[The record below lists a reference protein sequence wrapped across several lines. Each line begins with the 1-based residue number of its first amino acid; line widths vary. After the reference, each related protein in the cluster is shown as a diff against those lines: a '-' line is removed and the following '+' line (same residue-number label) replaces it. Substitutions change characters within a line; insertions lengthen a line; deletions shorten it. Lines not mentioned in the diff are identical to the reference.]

1 MSATAPT
8 ALTRETAI
16 IQHVIN
22 LLVPMEPAIT
32 QVRGVTKKL
41 TAGIPRMKLT
51 ALPCVRKKNLNVAVE
66 SVSFAPTSVTMTM
79 TVKITA
85 MSTIATMT
93 PAEVTSSL
101 APMANASTRTGF
113 VMEMTTAKILVMKM
127 DVKVTRVIVG
137 VTQENGRVLGLD
149 DASQLI
155 KFAME
160 FPTVQEERMRTTSQV
175 EEPVV
180 WVSAL
185 S

>member
-1 MSATAPT
+1 
-8 ALTRETAI
+8 
-16 IQHVIN
+16 
-22 LLVPMEPAIT
+22 
-32 QVRGVTKKL
+32 
-41 TAGIPRMKLT
+41 
-51 ALPCVRKKNLNVAVE
+51 
-66 SVSFAPTSVTMTM
+66 
-79 TVKITA
+79 
-85 MSTIATMT
+85 MT

-101 APMANASTRTGF
+101 APMASASTRTGF

-127 DVKVTRVIVG
+127 DVKVTRVIIG
-137 VTQENGRVLGLD
+137 VTQENGHVLGLD

-160 FPTVQEERMRTTSQV
+160 FLTVQKETMRTTSQV